1 MEDKKGDLQ
10 SNGVL
15 KQNLLLQTSKKI
27 NRNLNKKNNKSKR
40 HYIISISCNNS
51 YFINIIRNNNKQ
63 CIWG

>member
-1 MEDKKGDLQ
+1 MHLKEGEENNMEDKKGDLQ

-27 NRNLNKKNNKSKR
+27 KR

>member
-27 NRNLNKKNNKSKR
+27 NRNLNKKITNQRGINPFTGSCSFCP
-40 HYIISISCNNS
+40 ISLL
-51 YFINIIRNNNKQ
+51 K
-63 CIWG
+63 